1 MLCNIH
7 KYVYIIFVCNVINIT
22 CVLEVVMCSVEL
34 CIGSGNV
41 FSGVVYWEW

>member
-1 MLCNIH
+1 MCSVELCIGSGNMLWC
-7 KYVYIIFVCNVINIT
+7 
-22 CVLEVVMCSVEL
+22 CVLGVVMCSVVL